1 MSEHLRANFPHVLD
15 NATLQHPNPSQSH
28 LLSLFYIPT
37 QALLIEITNL
47 SLPSIIMTPYSSE
60 TLLGVC
66 HQQQCQSICRNHAT
80 ASINLDN
87 NTSLLKFTPV
97 YNLIVRS
104 ASSIPLMTMRC
115 PHVLGSAAVSMRD
128 DGLFLE
134 NLDQAQG
141 DSQVELLRV
150 ESRVRDK
157 IGRQEPCYRKE

>member
-1 MSEHLRANFPHVLD
+1 MPLSNI
-15 NATLQHPNPSQSH
+15 QHTPKSN
-28 LLSLFYIPT
+28 LLSLFFIPT
-37 QALLIEITNL
+37 QAPLIEITKL
-47 SLPSIIMTPYSSE
+47 SLPLTLKTPHSLE

-80 ASINLDN
+80 ASRNLDN

-97 YNLIVRS
+97 YNLIARS

-141 DSQVELLRV
+141 DSQVKLLRV

-157 IGRQEPCYRKE
+157 IGRQEPCCRQE